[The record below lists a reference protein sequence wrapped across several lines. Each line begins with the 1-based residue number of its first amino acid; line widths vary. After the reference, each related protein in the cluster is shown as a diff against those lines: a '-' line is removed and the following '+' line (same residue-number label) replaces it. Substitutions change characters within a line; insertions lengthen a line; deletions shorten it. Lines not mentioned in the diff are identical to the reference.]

1 VLPEELLVADE
12 IPRTEFGEFNRG
24 AVREWVVEQLA

>member
-1 VLPEELLVADE
+1 MLPEQLLFADE
-12 IPRTEFGEFNRG
+12 IPRTAFGEFNRG